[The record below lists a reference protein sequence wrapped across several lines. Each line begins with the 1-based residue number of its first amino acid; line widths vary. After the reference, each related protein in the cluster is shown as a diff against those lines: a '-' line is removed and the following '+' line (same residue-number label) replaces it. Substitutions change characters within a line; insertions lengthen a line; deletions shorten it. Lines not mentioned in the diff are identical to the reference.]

1 MTREDIVKAIRLCT
15 KSLSSER
22 CEDECAF
29 YVGDF
34 RDGAGCIKGLGRT
47 AADLLENDAKALNA
61 LTLEN
66 SRLRATIQ
74 KKKEE
79 DAGRERTTPGA
90 LDCQE
95 FPKVLEHLGFPE
107 VLAQL
112 AEEAAELSQA
122 ALKCRRAIDGRNPTP
137 KTESRCWDDLAEEY
151 TDVIHCA
158 RVLGLTP
165 SEAQIRE
172 KHARWRRRL
181 GLEAS
186 DASD

>member
-15 KSLSSER
+15 KSLGSER
-22 CEDECAF
+22 CEGECAF

-34 RDGAGCIKGLGRT
+34 RSGAGCTKGLGRM

-66 SRLRATIQ
+66 AALRATVQ
-74 KKKEE
+74 KTEVE
-79 DAGRERTTPGA
+79 AERERTDPGT
-90 LDCQE
+90 LDYQK
-95 FPKVLEHLGFPE
+95 FPKVLDHLGFPE
-107 VLAQL
+107 ALAQL

-137 KTESRCWDDLAEEY
+137 KTESRCWDDLVEEY

-158 RVLGLTP
+158 RVLGLIP
-165 SEAQIRE
+165 SEAQIKE

-181 GLEAS
+181 GLEE
-186 DASD
+186 DNHEN